1 MMRVLL
7 CALGVSMAVGVA
19 SAGATEVVGRVSV
32 IDGDTIEIHGERIR
46 LEGIDAFESAQTCVR
61 ASVEWR
67 CGQQAAL
74 ALDDLLGQHTV
85 RCEGEKHD
93 RYRRLLAT
101 CFVGAANVN
110 AWMVKHGWALA
121 YTKYSSVYVGEEA
134 TARNQGVGVWGST
147 FSAPWDYRHRD

>member
-7 CALGVSMAVGVA
+7 CALGVSAA
-19 SAGATEVVGRVSV
+19 ICIAPAGAAEVVGRASV

-46 LEGIDAFESAQTCVR
+46 LEGIDAFESAQTCLR
-61 ASVEWR
+61 GSVEWR

-74 ALDDLLGQHTV
+74 ALDDLLDQHMV

-101 CFVGAANVN
+101 CFVGTENIN
-110 AWMVKHGWALA
+110 AWMVVHGWALA
-121 YTKYSSVYVGEEA
+121 YTKYSSAYIEEEE
-134 TARNQGVGVWGST
+134 TAKGRGVGVWGST